1 MPKYAA
7 FIRGIMLGRQGVER
21 TLLLDSFARAG
32 AVSPRSHLA
41 TGNVT
46 FEADDTV
53 AARIATAVE
62 ADLVTMTGTTKD
74 VFIRSADELR
84 ALTRVSPFADW
95 PLASEAHELAVMFLS
110 GPFELPFNLPSVSER
125 GDTTY
130 LSRTDREV
138 FIGTHL
144 VNGRPGNPGGWL
156 ERRLKAPITV
166 RNWNTVMRV
175 LRHLESI

>member
-1 MPKYAA
+1 
-7 FIRGIMLGRQGVER
+7 MLGRQGVER

-32 AVSPRSHLA
+32 AISPRSHLA

-46 FEADDTV
+46 FEANDESV
-53 AARIATAVE
+53 GGIVTAVE
-62 ADLVTMTGTTKD
+62 ADLVTMTGTTKN

-84 ALTRVSPFADW
+84 ALTRASPFADW
-95 PLASEAHELAVMFLS
+95 PLAPEAHELAVMFFS
-110 GPFELPFNLPSVSER
+110 GHFELPFGLPRISER

-156 ERRLKAPITV
+156 ERRLKTPITV

-175 LRHLESI
+175 LQHLESS